1 LWYLNEIGLMMFP
14 LDLRSHNDQPEL
26 PRAKSQVMQS
36 TIKKAGADE
45 TFNADCNLAR
55 SIQLRGGVT

>member
-1 LWYLNEIGLMMFP
+1 MMFP
-14 LDLRSHNDQPEL
+14 LDQRSHNDHPEL

-36 TIKKAGADE
+36 TIKKAGAEE